1 MPESP
6 LTLSADDITARADV
20 AALIAPMRAAL
31 LAEAQGRIELPP
43 RAYWQFDNGAL
54 RMLAMSARAEELK
67 LAAFKFLT
75 LVDGNRDRGLPGII
89 GELRIMDGVTGAPR
103 AILAA
108 GAVTLLRTA
117 ACSAVA
123 TDLLAAPGAA
133 RLAVFGSGPQAL
145 AHVAAMRAVRP
156 IKHVLVLGR
165 DRARLESFAAQ
176 LRRDTGLEIVCGANA
191 DLLARADI
199 LCTTTNADA
208 PLFQM
213 GDIQPRAHI
222 NAIGSYTPAMCELP
236 GDLLRAAS
244 VYVDCIHACA
254 EEAGDL
260 IAAYGGSDKVAAHVK
275 AIGDLVAT
283 PLPRRPEGRTVYKS
297 VGNAGQD
304 LYAAAHLLAR
314 V

>member
-1 MPESP
+1 VTQI
-6 LTLSADDITARADV
+6 LTLSAEEINARADV

-31 LAEAQGRIELPP
+31 KDEAEGRIELPP
-43 RAYWQFDNGAL
+43 RAYWQFDGGAL
-54 RMLAMSARAEELK
+54 RMLAMSARAEALK

-89 GELRIMDGVTGAPR
+89 GELRILDGVTGEPR

-123 TDLLAAPGAA
+123 TDLLAREDAS
-133 RLAVFGSGPQAL
+133 RLAVFGSGPQAK
-145 AHVAAMRAVRP
+145 AHVAAMRSVRP
-156 IKHVLVLGR
+156 ITHVLVLGR
-165 DRARLESFAAQ
+165 DTARLEDFATQ
-176 LRRDTGLEIVCGANA
+176 LRNETGLEIACGPDAQ
-191 DLLARADI
+191 LLARADI
-199 LCTTTNADA
+199 ICTTTNADA
-208 PLFQM
+208 ALFAAHE
-213 GDIQPRAHI
+213 IHPRAHI

-236 GDLLRAAS
+236 ADLLRAAA

-260 IAAYGGSDKVAAHVK
+260 IQAYGGADKVADHVK
-275 AIGDLVAT
+275 AIGDLIDV
-283 PLPRRPEGRTVYKS
+283 PRGAFAGRTVYKS

-304 LYAAAHLLAR
+304 LYAAAHLLR
-314 V
+314 